1 MLSARYVAAITN
13 AALQTQVHSIRL
25 AGAKRQALAPR
36 HWQRCLKTK
45 LTGRVC
51 ARAVRRVCL
60 NKRVCG
66 RRKKRGQK

>member
-1 MLSARYVAAITN
+1 MLSARYVAAIIN
-13 AALQTQVHSIRL
+13 AAQQTWVHSIRL
-25 AGAKRQALAPR
+25 AGAKQQALAPR

-45 LTGRVC
+45 SIRRVC

-60 NKRVCG
+60 NKRVWG